1 MLFRSAKSILKGNYD
16 DAIAQLRQLPQYASI
31 ADPQMLRRQFIEDAA
46 GSGILQTLASSDLV
60 TSNRT
65 GSLSQL
71 VPGIT
76 PMTRMDA
83 AKELVNPE
91 GWKNFFQI
99 KDIRLPWQSQS
110 AYETL
115 NPVLNASQKLSDFV
129 DSTGRLGGYISLLRQ
144 GLSPQEA
151 AKRITGALVDY
162 SSLTS
167 MERGMIRPVFMWWA
181 YNSRIGKYA
190 VQSLMNNP
198 GGSYAQMI
206 RALNTIQSNDSGE
219 TYIPT
224 ALRQQFAVRI
234 PDALKPYLGAP
245 QDDTGEY
252 VFRNFDAPGVDVLSI
267 PAPSDTFGGFMQ
279 ETMFNIL
286 NQASPLV
293 RVPMEIAFDT
303 DSFTRRPLKDA
314 VTPLDKIYKRVF
326 NTPYSL
332 DPTLRAIINNI
343 PGVQRPINF
352 IGGFLDDK
360 DDQTSALGRGIKQ
373 GFNTLSGASVQRI
386 TPAWV
391 ASDLERAIASRLR
404 PYTRTVPNTFI
415 PKDIMP
421 HVAPADMPYVLLSK
435 SVKKKNTARNK
446 EERKKRE
453 EASK

>member
-1 MLFRSAKSILKGNYD
+1 MYSNVISIMLENGSVPDTLYGLSTAKSILKGNYD

-198 GGSYAQMI
+198 GGKI
-206 RALNTIQSNDSGE
+206 GRA
-219 TYIPT
+219 
-224 ALRQQFAVRI
+224 
-234 PDALKPYLGAP
+234 
-245 QDDTGEY
+245 
-252 VFRNFDAPGVDVLSI
+252 
-267 PAPSDTFGGFMQ
+267 
-279 ETMFNIL
+279 
-286 NQASPLV
+286 
-293 RVPMEIAFDT
+293 
-303 DSFTRRPLKDA
+303 
-314 VTPLDKIYKRVF
+314 
-326 NTPYSL
+326 
-332 DPTLRAIINNI
+332 
-343 PGVQRPINF
+343 
-352 IGGFLDDK
+352 
-360 DDQTSALGRGIKQ
+360 
-373 GFNTLSGASVQRI
+373 
-386 TPAWV
+386 
-391 ASDLERAIASRLR
+391 
-404 PYTRTVPNTFI
+404 
-415 PKDIMP
+415 
-421 HVAPADMPYVLLSK
+421 HV
-435 SVKKKNTARNK
+435 
-446 EERKKRE
+446 
-453 EASK
+453 